1 MTNHELSVKLSD
13 HSIGN
18 LKNAIEAV
26 KSIINNGDSVSSTN
40 EQLIVAIFGLEN
52 IGEITKI
59 ANGDNELL
67 EKYNKEL
74 TKKDSNSRINISSTK
89 TYSKDDKI
97 NPLKLISAGKQ
108 IKNVFY
114 CIMMNLL
121 IILMNAGY
129 VLVAEEINKSLLI
142 FSSVLAL
149 ILTIIELVNFSGAGD
164 DLIDC
169 QKND

>member
-74 TKKDSNSRINISSTK
+74 TKKELEIFIEGIFK
-89 TYSKDDKI
+89 HFKI
-97 NPLKLISAGKQ
+97 N
-108 IKNVFY
+108 NWD
-114 CIMMNLL
+114 
-121 IILMNAGY
+121 
-129 VLVAEEINKSLLI
+129 KSLRDIHFDNVGFL
-142 FSSVLAL
+142 SLYDQ
-149 ILTIIELVNFSGAGD
+149 TLVVFD
-164 DLIDC
+164 Y
-169 QKND
+169 